1 MARWE
6 SVGIGAAIVAI
17 VCCAGVPLVAS
28 AVGGVALTTLLGV
41 GGAILAVALVGAA
54 LAVRRRRRNAARATR
69 NLHEGDR
76 R

>member
-6 SVGIGAAIVAI
+6 SVGIGAAMVAV

-28 AVGGVALTTLLGV
+28 VVGGLALTTLLGI

-54 LAVRRRRRNAARATR
+54 LAVRVRRRNAAGATR
-69 NLHEGDR
+69 NLDGGNR

>member
-6 SVGIGAAIVAI
+6 SVGIGAAIVAL

-28 AVGGVALTTLLGV
+28 VVGGLALTTLLGI
-41 GGAILAVALVGAA
+41 GGAILGVALVGTA
-54 LAVRRRRRNAARATR
+54 LAVRARRNAARATR
-69 NLHEGDR
+69 NLHRGHR